1 MQFNNVFYIALSLLS
16 VSPGAQ
22 AGWDGVERDN
32 VQCSNCA
39 QGKAVRLYED
49 DQMNEFC
56 DKIVDMYSN
65 SDWDDHIGVAGTA
78 GSLGYDVDA
87 KDSKYGPEDRVEC
100 LTAISAVI
108 GGCST
113 CSVANSAEIMSGGE
127 KAGLLVASG
136 SCFCADPV
144 TCSHT
149 CA

>member
-1 MQFNNVFYIALSLLS
+1 MQLNNYLYICLSLLA

-22 AGWDGVERDN
+22 AGWDGPERDD
-32 VQCSNCA
+32 VQCSKCA

-78 GSLGYDVDA
+78 GSLGFEVDER
-87 KDSKYGPEDRVEC
+87 DSSYGPDDREDC
-100 LTAISAVI
+100 LATLSSVI
-108 GGCST
+108 GGCPT
-113 CSVANSAEIMSGGE
+113 CSVANSAEIYSGDT
-127 KAGLLVASG
+127 KAGLLVAAG
-136 SCFCADPV
+136 SCLCADPA
-144 TCSHT
+144 TCGQT